1 MIRKTLYWIKKKIA
15 ARNRTFQSYFEHQ
28 PCTIISCNCIGG
40 LLYHDYHE
48 QFLSPTIDLYIKSPD
63 FIKFVRNLKEYISHD
78 LIDATGDSKFPIGRL
93 GDIQIFFLH
102 YSSFAEA
109 KEKWDRRKKR
119 ILYHRI
125 FVIMSDRDEFTPDL
139 VDDFLNLPYKKVL
152 FSHKDYQHPEIVYV
166 KKDRN
171 KRMVDDLT
179 KYINTRGTKVYEYYF
194 DFDKWLTGN
203 FETGDCKY
211 ER

>member
-48 QFLSPTIDLYIKSPD
+48 QFLSPTIDLYIKS
-63 FIKFVRNLKEYISHD
+63 
-78 LIDATGDSKFPIGRL
+78 
-93 GDIQIFFLH
+93 
-102 YSSFAEA
+102 
-109 KEKWDRRKKR
+109 
-119 ILYHRI
+119 
-125 FVIMSDRDEFTPDL
+125 PDL

>member
-28 PCTIISCNCIGG
+28 PCTIISCNCIG
-40 LLYHDYHE
+40 
-48 QFLSPTIDLYIKSPD
+48 
-63 FIKFVRNLKEYISHD
+63 
-78 LIDATGDSKFPIGRL
+78 
-93 GDIQIFFLH
+93 
-102 YSSFAEA
+102 
-109 KEKWDRRKKR
+109 
-119 ILYHRI
+119 
-125 FVIMSDRDEFTPDL
+125 
-139 VDDFLNLPYKKVL
+139 
-152 FSHKDYQHPEIVYV
+152 QHPEIVYV